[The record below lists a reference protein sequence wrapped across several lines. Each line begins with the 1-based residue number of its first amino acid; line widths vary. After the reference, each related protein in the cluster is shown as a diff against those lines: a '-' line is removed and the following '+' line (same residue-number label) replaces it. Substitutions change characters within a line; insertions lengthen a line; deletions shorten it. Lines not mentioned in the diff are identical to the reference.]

1 MKRIGVT
8 TLVVFCMTLVGLAQ
22 TTDEFKPGGR
32 PTMRIFSNYHSTFSD
47 GETASAFELTRVYL
61 GYQHQFSKELF
72 GAAVLDVGNPGVGSL
87 QMTAYVKNAF
97 LRYRKNGLD
106 VNFGLIATNQFKI
119 QEDNWGYRYHEKSLQ
134 DEFGFNSSADLGVS
148 VAYQFSEVISADV
161 IVANG
166 EGYKKLQNDSVF
178 RTGFGVTL
186 NPVKKLTGRVYYDF
200 SSKEHTQSSLATFIG
215 YEADQFRLGA
225 EYNKQFNWRFQE
237 DQDWSGVSFY
247 ATYHLAKKV
256 KLFARY
262 DKLYSNTLVGE
273 TEAWNLSNDGQVF
286 IAGLEFAPVKGVK
299 LAPRYKGWSPD
310 DAGQPIS
317 SSLYLNCE
325 IRF

>member
-97 LRYRKNGLD
+97 MRYRKNGLD

-148 VAYQFSEVISADV
+148 VAYQFSEVISADA

>member
-161 IVANG
+161 ILANG

-186 NPVKKLTGRVYYDF
+186 NPVRKLTGRVYYDF

>member
-1 MKRIGVT
+1 MKRIGVL
-8 TLVVFCMTLVGLAQ
+8 TLVMFCMALVGLAQ

-72 GAAVLDVGNPGVGSL
+72 GAAVLDVGDPGVGSL

-97 LRYRKNGLD
+97 LRYRKSGFE
-106 VNFGLIATNQFKI
+106 VNFGMISTTQFKT

-134 DEFGFNSSADLGVS
+134 DEHSFNSSADLGVS
-148 VAYQFSEVISADV
+148 VAYQFSEVISVDV

-178 RTGFGVTL
+178 RTGFGLTL
-186 NPVKKLTGRVYYDF
+186 NPVKRLTGRVYYDF
-200 SSKEHTQSSLATFIG
+200 SSKETTQSSLATFIG
-215 YEADQFRLGA
+215 YEGEQFRFGA
-225 EYNKQFNWRFQE
+225 EYNKQFNRRFQE
-237 DQDWSGVSFY
+237 DRDWNGLSFY
-247 ATYHLAKKV
+247 TTYRLAKKV

-262 DKLYSNTLVGE
+262 DKLYSNTLAGE
-273 TEAWNLSNDGQVF
+273 ADGWNLSNDGQAF

-310 DAGQPIS
+310 DASHPAI

-325 IRF
+325 VKF